1 MSFWFRL
8 SLPKQIFIMLV
19 LGVAAG
25 VVFGKEVL
33 VVQPLGDAFI
43 RLLKML
49 IVPLVFFTLAAGV
62 TRMESP
68 AALRKVGG
76 FIVLFYVLTST
87 LAAAIGLGVSLILQ
101 PGAGITGI
109 LGKAGTHKVPEGG
122 YSFLKNMVQWIPDN
136 PVQAM
141 ASMNMLQIIFFAI
154 FIGVVLMVL
163 KDKVPTVV
171 NLVREAGDV
180 MVKLTEYVM
189 VVSPY
194 GIFALVAVLTAT
206 IGDKMLKEIALFF
219 VADYVG
225 VFIVLVVVYPILLRA
240 FRLPVL
246 HFYKKIAPA
255 MLIAASTTSSAA
267 TLPMSMSL
275 AEKELGI
282 PEPIYGFGL
291 PLGNTANMN
300 GMAVAIGVIAVFAL
314 NLHGM
319 PVTMSNA
326 VQIVYLGLILSIGAA
341 GVKGG
346 GIIISAILLE
356 ALGMDLALLPVL
368 AAIWPIID
376 IPHTTGNITG
386 DLVGTTACASYYNQ
400 LDRKIFDAPVGAGL
414 SAHAAD

>member
-1 MSFWFRL
+1 MAFWFRL
-8 SLPKQIFIMLV
+8 SLPKQIFIMLA
-19 LGVAAG
+19 LGIAAG
-25 VVFGKEVL
+25 LVFGKSVL
-33 VVQPLGDAFI
+33 VVQPIGDAFI
-43 RLLKML
+43 RLLRML

-76 FIVLFYVLTST
+76 FIVVFYILTST
-87 LAAAIGLGVSLILQ
+87 LAAALGLGVALILQ
-101 PGAGITGI
+101 PGAGVTGI
-109 LGKAGTHKVPEGG
+109 LGAAGSYKTPEGG

-136 PVQAM
+136 PYQAM
-141 ASMNMLQIIFFAI
+141 VSMNMLQIIFFAI
-154 FIGVVLMVL
+154 FIGVVLMVI
-163 KDKVPTVV
+163 KDRVPTVV

-189 VVSPY
+189 AVAPY
-194 GIFALVAVLTAT
+194 GIFALIAVLTAT
-206 IGDKMLKEIALFF
+206 IGDKMLKEILLFF
-219 VADYVG
+219 VSDYAAV
-225 VFIVLVVVYPILLRA
+225 ILMLVVVYPVLLRY
-240 FRLPVL
+240 FRLPVM

-267 TLPMSMSL
+267 TLPMSMNL

-300 GMAVAIGVIAVFAL
+300 GMAVAIGVISVFAL

-319 PVTMSNA
+319 PITAANA
-326 VQIVYLGLILSIGAA
+326 MQVVYLGLILSIGAA

-356 ALGMDLALLPVL
+356 SLGMDLALLPVL

-376 IPHTTGNITG
+376 IPHTTANITG
-386 DLVGTTACASYYNQ
+386 DLVGTTACASRYGQ

-414 SAHAAD
+414 SHHSSV

>member
-1 MSFWFRL
+1 
-8 SLPKQIFIMLV
+8 MLV
-19 LGVAAG
+19 LGIAAG
-25 VVFGKEVL
+25 LVFGKSIL
-33 VVQPLGDAFI
+33 VIQPVGDAFI

-76 FIVLFYVLTST
+76 FIVLFYVATAT
-87 LAAAIGLGVSLILQ
+87 LAAAIGLGVAMILK
-101 PGAGITGI
+101 PGLGVQGLLGAAGSYKT
-109 LGKAGTHKVPEGG
+109 PEGG
-122 YSFLKNMVQWIPDN
+122 YSFLKNMVLWIPDN

-154 FIGVVLMVL
+154 FVGVVLLVL

-180 MVKLTEYVM
+180 MVKITEYVM
-189 VVSPY
+189 VVAPY
-194 GIFALVAVLTAT
+194 GIFALIAILTAT
-206 IGDKMLKEIALFF
+206 IGDKMLKEILIFF

-225 VFIVLVVVYPILLRA
+225 VIIVLVAVYPILLRY

-267 TLPMSMSL
+267 TLPMSMNL

-319 PVTMSNA
+319 PVTTSNA

-346 GIIISAILLE
+346 GIIISAVLLE
-356 ALGMDLALLPVL
+356 ALGMDLKLLPVL

-376 IPHTTGNITG
+376 IPHTTANITG
-386 DLVGTTACASYYNQ
+386 DLVGTACCASHYGQ
-400 LDRKIFDAPVGAGL
+400 LKADVFNAPVGQGL
-414 SAHAAD
+414 SAAPQMAGSHADD